1 MKLLYKIMLV
11 FIMFELTIV
20 LVNLFNVF
28 PYTLYSDEDIG
39 AISSLSDPLEVFGY
53 FFSIPALTIG
63 SVTLTSA
70 QTTFTFGLFMAIFGI
85 AGAGIARIS
94 GNWTPII
101 AVVIATMFVPML
113 MKSRTLFG
121 KLFVEWDNAALA
133 YMVIIL
139 FVGIAYIAMITIVET
154 PTHGQSGGND

>member
-20 LVNLFNVF
+20 FVNLFNVF
-28 PYTLYSDEDIG
+28 PYTLYSDADTN
-39 AISSLSDPLEVFGY
+39 AITKFTDPLDIFGY

-63 SVTLTSA
+63 NITLTSA
-70 QTTFTFGLFMAIFGI
+70 QTTFTFALFIILFGI
-85 AGAGIARIS
+85 AGAGIAKLS
-94 GNWTPII
+94 GNWTPIV
-101 AVVIATMFVPML
+101 AVVIASMFVPML

-121 KLFVEWDNAALA
+121 KLFIEWDNAALV
-133 YMVIIL
+133 YMLIIL

-154 PTHGQSGGND
+154 PTHGRSGGD